1 MKNYHLINIFIRRN
15 REMHTDIKLN
25 GIDLLIGAFIVGFGF
40 SAGKILCAA
49 TRNICASK
57 LKNS

>member
-1 MKNYHLINIFIRRN
+1 
-15 REMHTDIKLN
+15 MHTDIKLN
-25 GIDLLIGAFIVGFGF
+25 GMDLLIGAFIVGFGF
-40 SAGKILCAA
+40 SAGKILCTA

>member
-1 MKNYHLINIFIRRN
+1 MRNYRLINIFIRRN
-15 REMHTDIKLN
+15 RELHTDIKIN
-25 GIDLLIGAFIVGFGF
+25 GMDLLIGAFIVGFGF
-40 SAGKILCAA
+40 SAGKILCTT